1 MLRLSERWM
10 GDMTAEEHKQ
20 VSGYEAIAHTYLLE
34 QIDANARELRGW
46 FVKLFFAVL
55 AIGGTIIVALIGA
68 LIALIIAISNS
79 S

>member
-1 MLRLSERWM
+1 MAFEQQAQTPSH
-10 GDMTAEEHKQ
+10 DSITHAC
-20 VSGYEAIAHTYLLE
+20 LLE
-34 QIDANARELRGW
+34 QINANARELRGW

-79 S
+79 G

>member
-1 MLRLSERWM
+1 M
-10 GDMTAEEHKQ
+10 
-20 VSGYEAIAHTYLLE
+20 AIEQHGQTPSHDSITHAYLLE

-68 LIALIIAISNS
+68 LIAMIIAISNS
-79 S
+79 G

>member
-1 MLRLSERWM
+1 
-10 GDMTAEEHKQ
+10 MTVEQQAQTPSHD
-20 VSGYEAIAHTYLLE
+20 SITHAYLLE

-68 LIALIIAISNS
+68 LIALFIAISNS
-79 S
+79 A

>member
-1 MLRLSERWM
+1 MAVEQQAQTPSH
-10 GDMTAEEHKQ
+10 DSITHA
-20 VSGYEAIAHTYLLE
+20 YLLE

-68 LIALIIAISNS
+68 LIALIVAISNS
-79 S
+79 G

>member
-1 MLRLSERWM
+1 MAAEQHGLSPSH
-10 GDMTAEEHKQ
+10 DSITHA
-20 VSGYEAIAHTYLLE
+20 YLLE

-68 LIALIIAISNS
+68 LIALIIAISNGG
-79 S
+79 

>member
-1 MLRLSERWM
+1 M
-10 GDMTAEEHKQ
+10 
-20 VSGYEAIAHTYLLE
+20 AIEQQEQAAHESVTHAYLLE

>member
-1 MLRLSERWM
+1 MAVEQQAQTQSH
-10 GDMTAEEHKQ
+10 DSITHA
-20 VSGYEAIAHTYLLE
+20 YLLE

-79 S
+79 G

>member
-1 MLRLSERWM
+1 MD
-10 GDMTAEEHKQ
+10 DMTAEQQEQ
-20 VSGYEAIAHTYLLE
+20 VAHDSITHAYLLE

>member
-1 MLRLSERWM
+1 MA
-10 GDMTAEEHKQ
+10 AEQ
-20 VSGYEAIAHTYLLE
+20 QAHTTSHDSITHAYLLE

-68 LIALIIAISNS
+68 LIALIVAISNS
-79 S
+79 G

>member
-1 MLRLSERWM
+1 MAVERQ
-10 GDMTAEEHKQ
+10 GQQSSHDSITHA
-20 VSGYEAIAHTYLLE
+20 YLLE

-79 S
+79 G

>member
-1 MLRLSERWM
+1 MAIEQHGQTLSH
-10 GDMTAEEHKQ
+10 DSITHA
-20 VSGYEAIAHTYLLE
+20 YLLE

-68 LIALIIAISNS
+68 LIALIIAISNIG
-79 S
+79 

>member
-1 MLRLSERWM
+1 MAVEQ
-10 GDMTAEEHKQ
+10 Q
-20 VSGYEAIAHTYLLE
+20 VQTSSHDSITHAYLLE

-68 LIALIIAISNS
+68 LIALVIAISNS
-79 S
+79 G